1 MTPADPDPAP
11 LRLVFVTGP
20 AGAGRATAINALE
33 DLGYEAIDNL
43 PLAMVPRLVHGPEP
57 ERPLALGIDAR
68 TRDFSPDLMLD
79 TIEDLRAAGAVRVDV
94 LYLDSRD
101 DILLRRFSET
111 RRRHPLAPD
120 ADPASGIAAERALLQ
135 PVLARADILIDTSD
149 HSPHDL
155 RAEIADWFGAESG
168 TGTLA
173 VTVRSFSYKRGM
185 PRGLDMALDVRFLSN
200 PYWDAALRGLD
211 GRNAKV
217 GAFVQTDA
225 AFQDFFRR
233 MHDLVAMLLPAYRD
247 EGKAHFSIGFG
258 CTGGQHRSVF
268 VAEHLAKTLAEDG
281 WRVSIRHEELER
293 QGRAA
298 DNRG

>member
-1 MTPADPDPAP
+1 MTDAIPSPMPM
-11 LRLVFVTGP
+11 RLVFVTGP
-20 AGAGRATAINALE
+20 AGAGRATAINALA

-43 PLAMVPRLVHGPEP
+43 PLAMVPRLVHGPAP
-57 ERPLALGIDAR
+57 DRPLALGIDAR

-79 TIEDLRAAGAVRVDV
+79 TIAELRTQGGFRVDV
-94 LYLDSRD
+94 LFLDSRD

-135 PVLARADILIDTSD
+135 PVQAKADILIDTSD

-155 RAEIADWFGAESG
+155 RAEITDWFGADSDAG
-168 TGTLA
+168 KLSI
-173 VTVRSFSYKRGM
+173 TVRSFSYKRGM

-200 PYWDAALRGLD
+200 PYWDTALRTLD
-211 GRNAKV
+211 GRDAKV
-217 GAFVQTDA
+217 ADFVRTDA
-225 AFQDFFRR
+225 AFQAFFQR
-233 MHDLVAMLLPAYRD
+233 MLGLVAMLLPAYRD

-268 VAEHLAKTLAEDG
+268 VAEHLAKALAEDG